1 MRIKEAIKERGL
13 TVGAVASRMGV
24 VPQALSRVINGNPT
38 VEMVERVAA
47 AIGVPVSDLFDK
59 TGISGYVEVGG
70 VVKKIS
76 SIADMEEILN
86 RMRQGKG

>member
-1 MRIKEAIKERGL
+1 MRIKEVIKEKGL

-47 AIGVPVSDLFDK
+47 AIGVPVSELFD
-59 TGISGYVEVGG
+59 TPAGGNFTCPNCGAALRLSAEVE
-70 VVKKIS
+70 
-76 SIADMEEILN
+76 
-86 RMRQGKG
+86 GK